1 MGLAPVRVK
10 VWMRSTCFGYGKLNV
25 TWASIEF
32 FADKVGRGRRHDE
45 VIHPRYLI
53 WIEMSDGLYFYREC
67 IRRRH
72 LGPFGGAF
80 SRISWGKLPRLQS

>member
-1 MGLAPVRVK
+1 
-10 VWMRSTCFGYGKLNV
+10 
-25 TWASIEF
+25 
-32 FADKVGRGRRHDE
+32 
-45 VIHPRYLI
+45 
-53 WIEMSDGLYFYREC
+53 MSDGLYFYREC